1 MQLTELQLEIMRL
14 WASKELSFGCV
25 IKRKWDDPRIYVW
38 QSAGY
43 WFDLYQEHSIPPIKE
58 CCRIWYIDWY
68 YDDEN
73 NYTDEYEIL
82 GHPITRWRLCYLR
95 QTDKSE
101 DTVVNWV
108 KQKMEKWINLC
119 WNFENNPELYNQNIL
134 TRNEDVLNL
143 VRDFLLS
150 IQ

>member
-1 MQLTELQLEIMRL
+1 MQLTDLQLEIMKL
-14 WASKELSFGCV
+14 WSSKELSFGCIV
-25 IKRKWDDPRIYVW
+25 EHKSYWYWYVLW
-38 QSAGY
+38 NESY
-43 WFDLYQEHSIPPIKE
+43 KFLSKNWTFSWFAVDKI
-58 CCRIWYIDWY
+58 IW
-68 YDDEN
+68 
-73 NYTDEYEIL
+73 
-82 GHPITRWRLCYLR
+82 HPITRWRLCYLR

>member
-1 MQLTELQLEIMRL
+1 MQLTNLQLEIQKL
-14 WASKELSFGCV
+14 WADKTLSFSC
-25 IKRKWDDPRIYVW
+25 IILSPEWNIYTVT
-38 QSAGY
+38 
-43 WFDLYQEHSIPPIKE
+43 SIINWYVFLKE
-58 CCRIWYIDWY
+58 WTLPFTIDKIEIIW
-68 YDDEN
+68 
-73 NYTDEYEIL
+73 
-82 GHPITRWRLCYLR
+82 HPITRWRLCYLR

-119 WNFENNPELYNQNIL
+119 WNFENNPELYNQTIL
-134 TRNEDVLNL
+134 ERPEELQLL

>member
-1 MQLTELQLEIMRL
+1 MTDLQLECMRL
-14 WASKELSFGCV
+14 WADKTLSFGCM
-25 IKRKWDDPRIYVW
+25 IKWNFNRSY
-38 QSAGY
+38 Y
-43 WFDLYQEHSIPPIKE
+43 
-58 CCRIWYIDWY
+58 IW
-68 YDDEN
+68 DEN
-73 NYTDEYEIL
+73 RVFQYWDCAEMAMYTDEVPDYYEIL

-119 WNFENNPELYNQNIL
+119 WNFENNPELYNQDIL
-134 TRNEDVLNL
+134 TRPTETQLL
-143 VRDFLLS
+143 VFYFLLS

>member
-1 MQLTELQLEIMRL
+1 MELTDLQLECMRL
-14 WASKELSFGCV
+14 WADKTLSMWCLV
-25 IKRKWDDPRIYVW
+25 EISDT
-38 QSAGY
+38 
-43 WFDLYQEHSIPPIKE
+43 
-58 CCRIWYIDWY
+58 Y
-68 YDDEN
+68 YDAVKNKETNIGRRLKIISNDIIEWDYIVVWWIIKN
-73 NYTDEYEIL
+73 KIL
-82 GHPITRWRLCYLR
+82 NIIWHPITYSRLCYLR

-119 WNFENNPELYNQNIL
+119 WNFENNPSLYNKTIL
-134 TRNEDVLNL
+134 EWDEKTLLL